1 MQSEGKEEIKK
12 SRTPDNQVEPEPE
25 LSEVWRTLLGMQ
37 STNMQAQV
45 DDQQESQGDHKVTE
59 GDHEGLQG
67 DHEGLQG
74 DHEGL
79 QGDHEGLQG
88 DHEESGRPQGSP
100 LLANDPWSH
109 LVQTQGVLVVDLQ
122 QLRLHAAHVPL
133 SDIDVEKVLKLMQEQ
148 PIPGANE
155 G

>member
-1 MQSEGKEEIKK
+1 MQSEREEEIKK

-59 GDHEGLQG
+59 GDHKGLQG
-67 DHEGLQG
+67 NHKGLQDDHEGLQD
-74 DHEGL
+74 DHK
-79 QGDHEGLQG
+79 
-88 DHEESGRPQGSP
+88 ESGRPQGSP

-122 QLRLHAAHVPL
+122 QMRLHAAHVPL

>member
-1 MQSEGKEEIKK
+1 MQSEEEEEIKK

-37 STNMQAQV
+37 STNMQARV

-67 DHEGLQG
+67 DHEGLQD
-74 DHEGL
+74 DHK
-79 QGDHEGLQG
+79 
-88 DHEESGRPQGSP
+88 ESGRPQGSP

-122 QLRLHAAHVPL
+122 QMRLHAAHVPL

>member
-1 MQSEGKEEIKK
+1 MQSEGEEEIKK

-25 LSEVWRTLLGMQ
+25 LSEVWRTLLGIQ

-59 GDHEGLQG
+59 GDHE
-67 DHEGLQG
+67 EP
-74 DHEGL
+74 
-79 QGDHEGLQG
+79 
-88 DHEESGRPQGSP
+88 GRPRGSP

-109 LVQTQGVLVVDLQ
+109 LVRTQGVQVVDLQ

-133 SDIDVEKVLKLMQEQ
+133 SDIDVEKVLKMMREQ

>member
-1 MQSEGKEEIKK
+1 MQSEGEEEIKK

-59 GDHEGLQG
+59 DDHEGLQG
-67 DHEGLQG
+67 DHKEPGQP
-74 DHEGL
+74 
-79 QGDHEGLQG
+79 
-88 DHEESGRPQGSP
+88 RGSP

-109 LVQTQGVLVVDLQ
+109 LVQTQGVQVVDLQ

-133 SDIDVEKVLKLMQEQ
+133 SDIDVEKVLKMMQEQ

>member
-1 MQSEGKEEIKK
+1 MQSEEEEEIKK
-12 SRTPDNQVEPEPE
+12 SRTPDKQVEPEPE

-59 GDHEGLQG
+59 GDHKGLQG
-67 DHEGLQG
+67 DHKEP
-74 DHEGL
+74 
-79 QGDHEGLQG
+79 
-88 DHEESGRPQGSP
+88 GRP
-100 LLANDPWSH
+100 LANDPWSH

>member
-67 DHEGLQG
+67 DHKEP
-74 DHEGL
+74 
-79 QGDHEGLQG
+79 
-88 DHEESGRPQGSP
+88 GRP
-100 LLANDPWSH
+100 LANDPWSH
-109 LVQTQGVLVVDLQ
+109 LVQTQGVQVVDLQ